1 MKNLLNRLTRFMIIM
16 LLLVDR
22 TPFFNVYA
30 DAATDESIDNRI
42 GDNVFEL
49 HFDTDG
55 SRNLGVGDGNY
66 EKHYKTSNEDTWYSD
81 YNLQLGDDA
90 NALATAYKISP
101 KLASGQTFLGFK
113 VVVVSYASNDGDLN
127 FIGISTSWS
136 YTPVANN
143 DTLSGIEDEPK
154 SFDVFDLLANDTDRD
169 GDPLSV
175 YDYTEPNHGSISL
188 SGTTF
193 TYTPELNYF
202 GPVEFQYRAVDLP
215 GAISNSATVTIN
227 IEAVNDLPVAL
238 DETHSINRG
247 ATINDAVSGTDVSNE
262 TPVSE
267 LEYVLVT
274 GPTQATATGFTLYP
288 NGTFEYIHDITKNST
303 PDSFTFRVKDG
314 DKKLSELVGTVTINI
329 SNLPPTAV
337 VHEYDAVEDTKLNV
351 TVADGLLVGSADP
364 EGDDRTV
371 DTTVGT
377 GPTKGIVVLS
387 ADGSFEYT
395 PDENKNGSDSFTYRV
410 SDGKG
415 AFSAYTTVTINIEA
429 VNDLPVASD
438 DKFTVAEGGTFNSSS
453 LLDSG
458 RAGLFGTDADTD
470 ASLTYSGS
478 TLPAH
483 GTVSINPNGT
493 FTYTHDGSENFSDSF
508 DFTVSDG
515 TSTDTGTIT
524 ITITA
529 VNDNPPVASDDK
541 FTVAEGG
548 TFNSL
553 TLSASDVDLNTTLT
567 FSGPIATSHGSL
579 EVYPDGTFTYT
590 HDGSE
595 NFSDS
600 FDFTVSDGTLTD
612 TGTITITIT
621 PVNDNSPVAVDD
633 PEDEEIDVI
642 ETPEDTPL
650 ILDFDDLLANDYDV
664 DDLTFGQMTL
674 MISLRSFDFNTAF
687 SPSIGTLRLD
697 MTGRTVTFT
706 PPLNYVGPAQFEYTI
721 IDEDENVSEPATVF
735 IEVTPVNDA
744 PVASPLAFTIANAG
758 SSTGQ
763 LVASDV
769 DDTEL
774 VFSLLAA
781 PTNGSATVS
790 PTGAYTYTHNGTA
803 TLSDSFTFSV
813 TDGELS
819 ATAVVTVTITAA
831 PTPPP
836 VPTNLPPVAN
846 ALAFTIANDA
856 TSTGTLTGSDPEGA
870 PISFAIATLPA
881 NGSLTISPA
890 GIYVYNHNGTAT
902 TADSFTFTVS
912 DGSLTS
918 TATVTITILPI
929 PAPGNT
935 PPEVIDGVVPTEFGE
950 PVEGSVAPLGS
961 DADGDDLTFALVD
974 GPTNGTLVFNPDG
987 TYTYTPNDGF
997 NGSDSFT
1004 FIANDGTDD
1013 SETGTLT
1020 INVLEEEVIVE
1031 EPETPLA
1038 APDNNWLW
1046 WLLALLAGLLLW
1058 LLAFLRPN
1066 MKYTLSDK
1074 ANNQKVVRRRLA
1086 KPDDKTMIVELNDKD
1101 MVGLTTIE
1109 VEFFKRLAK
1118 HCGDV
1123 TVKFMLKGTQV
1134 HSVTIP
1140 ADIDDVFTTIIHL

>member
-1 MKNLLNRLTRFMIIM
+1 M
-16 LLLVDR
+16 
-22 TPFFNVYA
+22 
-30 DAATDESIDNRI
+30 
-42 GDNVFEL
+42 
-49 HFDTDG
+49 
-55 SRNLGVGDGNY
+55 
-66 EKHYKTSNEDTWYSD
+66 
-81 YNLQLGDDA
+81 
-90 NALATAYKISP
+90 
-101 KLASGQTFLGFK
+101 
-113 VVVVSYASNDGDLN
+113 
-127 FIGISTSWS
+127 
-136 YTPVANN
+136 
-143 DTLSGIEDEPK
+143 
-154 SFDVFDLLANDTDRD
+154 
-169 GDPLSV
+169 
-175 YDYTEPNHGSISL
+175 
-188 SGTTF
+188 
-193 TYTPELNYF
+193 
-202 GPVEFQYRAVDLP
+202 
-215 GAISNSATVTIN
+215 
-227 IEAVNDLPVAL
+227 
-238 DETHSINRG
+238 
-247 ATINDAVSGTDVSNE
+247 
-262 TPVSE
+262 
-267 LEYVLVT
+267 
-274 GPTQATATGFTLYP
+274 
-288 NGTFEYIHDITKNST
+288 
-303 PDSFTFRVKDG
+303 
-314 DKKLSELVGTVTINI
+314 
-329 SNLPPTAV
+329 
-337 VHEYDAVEDTKLNV
+337 
-351 TVADGLLVGSADP
+351 
-364 EGDDRTV
+364 
-371 DTTVGT
+371 
-377 GPTKGIVVLS
+377 
-387 ADGSFEYT
+387 
-395 PDENKNGSDSFTYRV
+395 
-410 SDGKG
+410 
-415 AFSAYTTVTINIEA
+415 
-429 VNDLPVASD
+429 
-438 DKFTVAEGGTFNSSS
+438 
-453 LLDSG
+453 
-458 RAGLFGTDADTD
+458 
-470 ASLTYSGS
+470 
-478 TLPAH
+478 
-483 GTVSINPNGT
+483 
-493 FTYTHDGSENFSDSF
+493 
-508 DFTVSDG
+508 
-515 TSTDTGTIT
+515 
-524 ITITA
+524 
-529 VNDNPPVASDDK
+529 
-541 FTVAEGG
+541 
-548 TFNSL
+548 
-553 TLSASDVDLNTTLT
+553 
-567 FSGPIATSHGSL
+567 
-579 EVYPDGTFTYT
+579 
-590 HDGSE
+590 
-595 NFSDS
+595 
-600 FDFTVSDGTLTD
+600 
-612 TGTITITIT
+612 TITIT
-621 PVNDNSPVAVDD
+621 PVNDNIPVGDDDSFTIPEGGTEVGTVGDLASDADGGDLDFVLISGPAFNGTAFAFNTETGDYTYVHDGTENFATSFTYKVTDGTNESPVYTVTITITPVNDAPVAVSNLYPVDEDLVLLVAAPGVLGNDTDVEDDPLTAALVTGTSNGSLTLNPDGSFTYTPDANFNGLDSFTYVANDGDLDSNAATVTINVNSVEDAPVAVDD

-664 DDLTFGQMTL
+664 DDL
-674 MISLRSFDFNTAF
+674 SEERSFDFNTAF
-687 SPSIGTLRLD
+687 SPSVGSLTLDL
-697 MTGRTVTFT
+697 TGRTVTFN
-706 PPLNYVGPAQFEYTI
+706 PPLNYVGSAQFEYTI
-721 IDEDENVSEPATVF
+721 IDEDGNVSEPATVF

-774 VFSLLAA
+774 VFSLLVA

-790 PTGAYTYTHNGTA
+790 PTGAYSYTHNGTA

-819 ATAVVTVTITAA
+819 ATATVTVTITAA

-836 VPTNLPPVAN
+836 VPINLPPVAN
-846 ALAFTIANDA
+846 PLAFTIANDA

-987 TYTYTPNDGF
+987 TYTYTPNENF
-997 NGSDSFT
+997 SGSDSFT

-1074 ANNQKVVRRRLA
+1074 DNNQKVVRRRLA

-1140 ADIDDVFTTIIHL
+1140 AGIDDVFTTIIHL